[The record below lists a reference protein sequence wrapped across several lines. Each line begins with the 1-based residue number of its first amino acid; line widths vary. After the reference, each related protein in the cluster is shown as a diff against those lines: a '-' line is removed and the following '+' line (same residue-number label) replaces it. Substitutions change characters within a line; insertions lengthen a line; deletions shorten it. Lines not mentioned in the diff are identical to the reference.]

1 MSDKESKKLL
11 THAENKAIAAELSL
25 PCNAFIDGKFQPA
38 KSKKRFDSINPATGE
53 TISKIAACNWKDVDL
68 AVSKARESFE
78 DGRWS
83 KLHPGERNQSD
94 PVD

>member
-1 MSDKESKKLL
+1 VSDKESKALL
-11 THAENKAIAAELSL
+11 SHAENKAIAAELSL

-38 KSKKRFDSINPATGE
+38 KSKQRFDSINPATGE
-53 TISKIAACNWKDVDL
+53 TIAKLAACNSKDADL

-83 KLHPGERNQSD
+83 KLHPGDRNQSD